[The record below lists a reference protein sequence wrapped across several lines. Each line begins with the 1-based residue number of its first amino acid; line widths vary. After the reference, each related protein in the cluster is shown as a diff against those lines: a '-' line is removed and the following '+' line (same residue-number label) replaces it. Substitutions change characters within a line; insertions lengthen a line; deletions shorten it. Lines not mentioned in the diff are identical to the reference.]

1 MYAECERRCI
11 TAIELECCIYSA
23 LMGEVY
29 TTPKPGLVDRA
40 DTGAHSDMDVQTF
53 ERSSEAITPY
63 LSRMFYCGTGWL
75 GSPEGLF
82 GEIRKIG
89 IQAEKAMFEAT
100 DGVNT
105 HKGLIFTMGILC
117 AAAGNCYQ
125 KKHCFDTD
133 RILELAAEMTE
144 KPLEEEFKKMETH
157 APQTHGELLY
167 RKYGEK
173 GIRGEAQKGFP
184 ILKNVALPTLRSTR
198 ILGLD
203 ANRSNITV
211 LLAVMSKLN
220 DTNVWS
226 RGSREEMEWLKK
238 QAEKILAQGGAL
250 LGSGIEKVEELNELC
265 IQKNLSPGG
274 AADILAAGLFLY
286 YLESLSQ
293 NM

>member
-1 MYAECERRCI
+1 M
-11 TAIELECCIYSA
+11 
-23 LMGEVY
+23 
-29 TTPKPGLVDRA
+29 
-40 DTGAHSDMDVQTF
+40 
-53 ERSSEAITPY
+53 
-63 LSRMFYCGTGWL
+63 
-75 GSPEGLF
+75 
-82 GEIRKIG
+82 
-89 IQAEKAMFEAT
+89 
-100 DGVNT
+100 
-105 HKGLIFTMGILC
+105 
-117 AAAGNCYQ
+117 
-125 KKHCFDTD
+125 
-133 RILELAAEMTE
+133 
-144 KPLEEEFKKMETH
+144 
-157 APQTHGELLY
+157 
-167 RKYGEK
+167 
-173 GIRGEAQKGFP
+173 
-184 ILKNVALPTLRSTR
+184 
-198 ILGLD
+198 LGLD